1 MICVDSSALLAIVL
15 VEPQAEQCREAL
27 ASDPDVLISAAT
39 VAEAMIVAGGRG
51 LGPEMATL
59 LEVSGLQVIDVTKA
73 SALRAAEVYG
83 MWGKGYHAARL
94 NYGDCFAYELA
105 SRHGCPLLYV
115 GDDFSRTDVGSAL

>member
-1 MICVDSSALLAIVL
+1 LICVDSSALLAIVL

-39 VAEAMIVAGGRG
+39 VAEAMIVA
-51 LGPEMATL
+51 
-59 LEVSGLQVIDVTKA
+59 VSGLQVIDVTKA